1 MTTND
6 VASAD
11 VLIIGGGPTGLTLA
25 CDLARRGVSC
35 RVLDRAEM
43 PSNASRAKTIQP
55 RALEVADDL
64 GVVDQVLRVGA
75 VHVPT
80 RHYDRERVVSE
91 AVEAAVGMTDPGV
104 PYAPV
109 WLSQPRFEQILR
121 DRLAQLGGTVEW
133 GATVTAV
140 TQDSD
145 AVEVTV
151 RTATGGQR
159 VRARYAVGCDG
170 GRSLV
175 REQIGARL
183 EGVSYG
189 DHRWWLGDVRIEG
202 LDRHCQHLWMSP
214 EQGILSLFPLPGTD
228 IWQFQA
234 SIPADDPDPVQPTLD
249 LFRDVFAIRAG
260 LPNVTITDASW
271 LSLYKI
277 NVCLADRYR
286 VGRVFLAGDA
296 AHIHSPAGGQGMN
309 TGIQDAYNLGWKLA
323 AVLDGA
329 DPELLD
335 TYEQERRPVAR
346 AVLDD
351 STSRLQAIT
360 RAAAKGDGSSAQRGL
375 TGDFTTGLT
384 IAYSDSPLTH
394 HMPQSVQARVRPG
407 DRAPDAVCLDPASG
421 DKVRIFD
428 LLRGPH
434 WTLLTFDRG
443 HPAPYDTV
451 GDSLAVPLRTVRI
464 TTDTAAAA
472 PATVIDADGDAHGI
486 YDIHEDTAVLIRPD
500 GYIASR
506 TPARHGH
513 HAPEPTYATRSASAA
528 GSAGGAAW

>member
-1 MTTND
+1 MQTAGTSSRTHK
-6 VASAD
+6 A
-11 VLIIGGGPTGLTLA
+11 GPTGLTLA
-25 CDLARRGVSC
+25 CDLARRGVGF
-35 RVLDRAEM
+35 RIVDRAEG
-43 PSNASRAKTIQP
+43 PSTASRAKTIQP

-64 GVVDQVLRVGA
+64 GVVDYVLRAGA

-80 RHYDRERVVSE
+80 RHYDRDRVLSE
-91 AVEAAVGMTDPGV
+91 AVEAAVGMADPGV

-121 DRLAQLGGTVEW
+121 DRLAQLGGTVDW
-133 GATVTAV
+133 GTAVTAV
-140 TQDSD
+140 AQDGD
-145 AVEVTV
+145 AVEATV
-151 RTATGGQR
+151 RTATGDQR

-170 GRSLV
+170 GRGSV
-175 REQIGARL
+175 RELIGARL

-189 DHRWWLGDVRIEG
+189 DHRWWLGDVRIDG

-234 SIPADDPDPVQPTLD
+234 SIPADDADPVQPSLD
-249 LFRDVFAIRAG
+249 LFRDIFAARAG
-260 LPNVTITDASW
+260 LPEVTITDASW

-286 VGRVFLAGDA
+286 AGRVFLAGDA

-309 TGIQDAYNLGWKLA
+309 TGVQDAYNLGWKLA

-329 DPELLD
+329 DPGLLD

-360 RAAAKGDGSSAQRGL
+360 RAAADGDGSSAQRGL

-384 IAYSDSPLTH
+384 IAYPDSPLTRRT
-394 HMPQSVQARVRPG
+394 PRSVPARVRPG
-407 DRAPDAVCLDPASG
+407 DRAPDAVSHDPASG
-421 DKVRIFD
+421 HRIRLFD

-443 HPAPYDTV
+443 HPAPYDAV
-451 GDSLAVPLRTVRI
+451 DAPLAVPLRTVRV

-472 PATVIDADGDAHGI
+472 PGTVIDTDGDAHGV
-486 YDIHEDTAVLIRPD
+486 YDVHEDTAVLIRPD

-506 TPARHGH
+506 TSQT
-513 HAPEPTYATRSASAA
+513 HAARSAATSA
-528 GSAGGAAW
+528 